1 MKDRNIQR
9 GVGVVYFIL
18 GLAMIANDWAPL
30 GYVVFFVGLA
40 LMSGTIGR
48 EGESWSDKNPEIA
61 RWLFGGLFV
70 LSVLVAIG
78 ILVLTKYR

>member
-18 GLAMIANDWAPL
+18 GLAMIASDNPFGL
-30 GYVVFFVGLA
+30 GYVVLFLGLA
-40 LMSGTIGR
+40 WMSGTIGR

-61 RWLFGGLFV
+61 RWLFGGLLV
-70 LSVLVAIG
+70 LSVSAAIG
-78 ILVLTKYR
+78 TLFLKFR